1 MSENLIGA
9 TTAVFPIRLS
19 VAVASPVDVEWAT
32 RDGSAVAGSD
42 YKATAGTV
50 TFLPGETEKQ
60 IEVQVYGQ
68 AITPSDDK
76 VFFIRLNPPSN
87 AVLVDAVLTC
97 TINIIDDQGIPSVAV
112 VVAEGRRGP
121 KGDPGLSAYEQA
133 VLMGYTG
140 TLTEWMD
147 QIADASKAADRAG
160 DHAVSASEDAL
171 KAQEDALK
179 AQNAAKNA
187 VFAGV
192 VFPTAAEGVDP
203 VLGVQNGAYFN
214 VRSPLS
220 EHYIDEYQNVNGVA
234 VATGKSYP
242 TSDYVQDISEYIAL
256 PFVLETVYK
265 LNQRVVLT
273 NGYIVKST
281 VDGNTNNPNVDM
293 TGWVYS
299 SLTPSHNL
307 SDVDDKA
314 EARTNLDV
322 YSKSEVTSRVGLP
335 IGNIRWFNGSRSQIE
350 DGEIALDGTTVLKR
364 ADYPEL
370 WAYIQAYQ
378 HVITDAEWV
387 ATPLKRSAF
396 SSGDGST
403 TFRLADMNGK
413 YTNSLRSPVLRGDG
427 YYPSGI
433 ALGDAI
439 REIEGH
445 TNYMSYVD
453 SPESQFEGKPSLS
466 GAFYAG
472 AVKGYT
478 VQGAA
483 WTNPNSG
490 NSQKPLAF
498 KASLVVPTA
507 NENRPNSIFGVYVI
521 KAMGVTQAKP
531 NEGQYPTLTGGNT
544 WNGGQSM
551 TDLTVSG
558 GFNANIKPLLNASG
572 VLPIYALRSW
582 GVVEGT
588 ATPARLVKGGNI
600 ASVVDEGVG
609 QYKITFATPM
619 PDLNYG
625 VLFGST
631 TYTLTDAGTYGTMK
645 IGTKTVNG
653 FIISCGQQ
661 NYVDVPEV
669 SFGVIY

>member
-87 AVLVDAVLTC
+87 AVLVDAIITC

-133 VLMGYTG
+133 VLMGYSG
-140 TLTEWMD
+140 TLAEWMD

-242 TSDYVQDISEYIAL
+242 TSDYVQDISKHIAL

-265 LNQRVVLT
+265 LNQRVALT
-273 NGYIVKST
+273 NGDIVKST
-281 VDGNTNNPNVDM
+281 ISGNVNDPNINM
-293 TGWVYS
+293 LGWAYA
-299 SLTPSHNL
+299 SLTPSNNL
-307 SDVDDKA
+307 SDVEDEVD
-314 EARTNLDV
+314 ARTNLGV
-322 YSKSEVTSRVGLP
+322 YSKTYIDNELLKKANVAGGFTYFSALMNTLYVNTNDFDITIYVGFKLP
-335 IGNIRWFNGSRSQIE
+335 ANSNANVQVNADVIGFCTNYNT
-350 DGEIALDGTTVLKR
+350 AN
-364 ADYPEL
+364 
-370 WAYIQAYQ
+370 
-378 HVITDAEWV
+378 AENFY
-387 ATPLKRSAF
+387 TI
-396 SSGDGST
+396 
-403 TFRLADMNGK
+403 TFRVQSKATYKFN
-413 YTNSLRSPVLRGDG
+413 TV
-427 YYPSGI
+427 
-433 ALGDAI
+433 
-439 REIEGH
+439 
-445 TNYMSYVD
+445 
-453 SPESQFEGKPSLS
+453 
-466 GAFYAG
+466 AG
-472 AVKGYT
+472 NPL
-478 VQGAA
+478 VQLIG
-483 WTNPNSG
+483 W
-490 NSQKPLAF
+490 
-498 KASLVVPTA
+498 
-507 NENRPNSIFGVYVI
+507 
-521 KAMGVTQAKP
+521 QA
-531 NEGQYPTLTGGNT
+531 
-544 WNGGQSM
+544 
-551 TDLTVSG
+551 
-558 GFNANIKPLLNASG
+558 
-572 VLPIYALRSW
+572 
-582 GVVEGT
+582 
-588 ATPARLVKGGNI
+588 
-600 ASVVDEGVG
+600 
-609 QYKITFATPM
+609 
-619 PDLNYG
+619 
-625 VLFGST
+625 
-631 TYTLTDAGTYGTMK
+631 
-645 IGTKTVNG
+645 
-653 FIISCGQQ
+653 
-661 NYVDVPEV
+661 
-669 SFGVIY
+669 

>member
-281 VDGNTNNPNVDM
+281 VDGNENDPNVDM
-293 TGWVYS
+293 TEWVYS

-322 YSKSEVTSRVGLP
+322 YSKDEVDAKGIYPVGS
-335 IGNIRWFNGSRSQIE
+335 IRWWNGKASMIPDGCVPLSGTLLNRASYPDLWADIQAGVYDVIE
-350 DGEIALDGTTVLKR
+350 DTVWLSNPDR
-364 ADYPEL
+364 R
-370 WAYIQAYQ
+370 W
-378 HVITDAEWV
+378 
-387 ATPLKRSAF
+387 AF
-396 SSGDGST
+396 SVGDGST
-403 TFRLADMNGK
+403 TFRLPDYNGIQSGSIK
-413 YTNSLRSPVLRGDG
+413 SPVLRGSG
-427 YYPSGI
+427 YSNPSI
-433 ALGDAI
+433 KSDAI
-439 REIEGH
+439 RNITGSVNAIRMGIGW
-445 TNYMSYVD
+445 TPQSTGALL
-453 SPESQFEGKPSLS
+453 GKSASAS
-466 GAFYAG
+466 GDANNG
-472 AVKGYT
+472 S
-478 VQGAA
+478 AA
-483 WTNPNSG
+483 TMTIDID
-490 NSQKPLAF
+490 
-498 KASLVVPTA
+498 ASRVVPTA
-507 NENRPNSIFGVYVI
+507 DENRPNSLFGI
-521 KAMGVTQAKP
+521 WIIQARGTTRQAPAQGSSATLLSNTFDGNQKINGDLEVT
-531 NEGQYPTLTGGNT
+531 GTL
-544 WNGGQSM
+544 
-551 TDLTVSG
+551 
-558 GFNANIKPLLNASG
+558 NANIKPLLNAQG
-572 VLPIYALRSW
+572 DAPISACRGRL
-582 GVVEGT
+582 VVNTKTSTILNSMNIQSFTKEGT
-588 ATPARLVKGGNI
+588 GRF
-600 ASVVDEGVG
+600 
-609 QYKITFATPM
+609 KITFINPM
-619 PDLNYG
+619 PHSNYAAFTNTITAIG
-625 VLFGST
+625 AAPTANTVVCSF
-631 TYTLTDAGTYGTMK
+631 DAQKTN
-645 IGTKTVNG
+645 TVNDCY
-653 FIISCGQQ
+653 FWVWSTSNSALID
-661 NYVDVPEV
+661 VDLLNI
-669 SFGVIY
+669 GVFC